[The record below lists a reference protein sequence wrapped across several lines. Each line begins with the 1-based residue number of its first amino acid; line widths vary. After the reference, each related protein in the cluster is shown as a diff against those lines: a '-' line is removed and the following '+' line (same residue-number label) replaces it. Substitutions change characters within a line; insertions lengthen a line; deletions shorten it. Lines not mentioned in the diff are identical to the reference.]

1 MSDIAY
7 YCRVRY
13 LNEKKFFDTCL
24 NPNIPFI
31 SPDASIEVHK
41 DGTMKLYGAID
52 LFGYFKMELYDR
64 FLYCTYHGKK
74 IKECRI
80 IEYSSEP
87 IEYNKA
93 RIELKNIL
101 EEYKEFRK
109 ELKSKIHKNKSY
121 RIKRIKE

>member
-41 DGTMKLYGAID
+41 DGTMKLDGAID

-64 FLYCTYHGKK
+64 FLYCTHYGKK

-80 IEYSSEP
+80 IDYSSEP

-101 EEYKEFRK
+101 E
-109 ELKSKIHKNKSY
+109 
-121 RIKRIKE
+121 